1 MSISHVLLGLLLR
14 GPAAGWDL
22 KARLEKD
29 SSLAWDAELSQIYP
43 AMRRLLRGGFVAM
56 KRTSSSKGPSRCEY
70 RLTPRGRKEFFDWL
84 AEPPEVPKDRNATL
98 VRLAFLE
105 RQPVDRRIEWL
116 RGYRVLIATSLKQSP
131 PATNAARRRRRAL
144 LETEIAWIDS
154 EITHL
159 VSQLAVE
166 ASEIKAGP

>member
-22 KARLEKD
+22 KARIEKD
-29 SSLAWDAELSQIYP
+29 SALAWDAELSQIYP
-43 AMRRLLRGGFVAM
+43 AMRKLLRGGFVAM
-56 KRTSSSKGPSRCEY
+56 KRRSSTKGPSRCEY

-84 AEPPEVPKDRNATL
+84 AEPPEIPRERDATL

-105 RQPVDRRIEWL
+105 RASPEKRLEWL
-116 RGYRVLIATSLKQSP
+116 RSYRTLLASSLKQSP

-144 LETEIAWIDS
+144 LATEIAWVES
-154 EITHL
+154 EINHVL
-159 VSQLAVE
+159 SQISNESEAVG
-166 ASEIKAGP
+166 GP